1 VAGALAM
8 SAAAGAPDPAA
19 GDAGAEPDVLDTSAA
34 GGLLVRGGA
43 LRLGSYGGVVALS
56 VLSAA
61 LLTRH
66 LGVGR
71 FGQYTVVISLVG
83 VVSSVTDVGMSM
95 LGTRE
100 YSIRHGADREAFMR
114 DLLGL
119 RVALTLVGVVL
130 ATAFA
135 LAAGYSSA
143 LVAGTVLAAL
153 SVVALVYQHTLSI
166 PLTTALQLGALSA
179 LDLARQAMSVVLIV
193 ALVLAGAGVLP
204 FLVVALVV
212 NLLLIVPTAMLARGK
227 ISTRMAVRPRA
238 WAALLRLT
246 VSFSLASAVGTI
258 YVYAAQI
265 LTSLVVNSYQN
276 GLFAASFRVFI
287 VISAVPGLLAGA
299 ALPVLSRAARD
310 DHSRLA
316 YALQRLFHVSLIV
329 GVAAALGCL
338 AGARFIIAVIAGPK
352 FAGAADVLQIQGL
365 ALIASFLLSGWG
377 YGLLSLHRHRGLLI
391 SNVAAL
397 AVSAGLTLLLAR
409 VDGAQGA
416 AVATL
421 CGESTLALAYLVA
434 LLRADRAMRPEFG
447 VVGKVALASIP
458 ATALALVP
466 GLSSIVQAIATLAL
480 YGALIFALRA
490 APAELVELL
499 PERLRRAP

>member
-1 VAGALAM
+1 
-8 SAAAGAPDPAA
+8 
-19 GDAGAEPDVLDTSAA
+19 VLDSSAA

-43 LRLGSYGGVVALS
+43 LRLGSYVGVVALS

-100 YSIRHGADREAFMR
+100 YSVRKGADRDAFMR

-119 RVALTLVGVVL
+119 RVALTLVGVLL

-166 PLTTALQLGALSA
+166 PLTTALRLGVLSA

-193 ALVLAGAGVLP
+193 ALVLAGAGVFP
-204 FLVVALVV
+204 FLLVALVV
-212 NLLLIVPTAMLARGK
+212 NLLLIVPTAMLARGR

-258 YVYAAQI
+258 YVFAAQI
-265 LTSLVVNSYQN
+265 LTSLVASSYQN
-276 GLFAASFRVFI
+276 GLFAASFRIFI

-310 DHSRLA
+310 DRSRLA
-316 YALQRLFHVSLIV
+316 YALERMFHASLIV

-338 AGARFIIAVIAGPK
+338 AGARFMIAVVAGAH
-352 FAGAADVLQIQGL
+352 FAGAAAALRIQGL
-365 ALIASFLLSGWG
+365 ALIASFLLAGWG
-377 YGLLSLHRHRGLLI
+377 YALLSLRRHRGLLLA
-391 SNVAAL
+391 NAAAL
-397 AVSAGLTLLLAR
+397 AVSATLTLVLAR
-409 VDGAQGA
+409 VDGARGA
-416 AVATL
+416 ALATV
-421 CGESTLALAYLVA
+421 CGESMLALGYLVA
-434 LLRADRAMRPEFG
+434 LLRAGREFRPQLG
-447 VVGKVALASIP
+447 VVGKVVLASIP
-458 ATALALVP
+458 ASVLALVP
-466 GLSSIVQAIATLAL
+466 GIPSIVQAIATLAL
-480 YGALIFALRA
+480 YGVLIVALRA
-490 APAELVELL
+490 TPDELIELL
-499 PERLRRAP
+499 PARLRRAA